1 MSNLELGM
9 ATPKS
14 RLFLLIAIPALILL
28 LPLSV
33 YFIDSAAASDKV
45 ARNVSIAGVDV
56 ARYTEDEAV
65 AAIESY
71 TNEILDNT
79 VTVEVNGQ
87 TFTLDP
93 AEVSLTFDT
102 SGAVADAMLQYKA
115 GIGEWITS
123 FSDVIDVPVN
133 STIDEDL
140 LFDKFVE
147 WEIAAIPNP
156 AFEGSID
163 IRNQKAIV
171 ADPESGEALDR
182 AVAVPLVEDALRS
195 GSSTTVALSTIIATP
210 VHTSEDLASA
220 AETADQMISRGV
232 TLSNEEYGFTFN
244 VSSSTLA
251 RALQVDVATD
261 GTDAI
266 DFSINRAA
274 IDPVIESA
282 RPGLQIPPTDAW
294 WETVIVDDTEE
305 VDENY
310 AIPADEQLRIPGVD
324 GLPENDTIRLVPS
337 LLGTTVDASKV
348 FTEVEKAALTGNGT
362 GPLPLELDA
371 EPEFTTAD
379 AEEFGELYE
388 VAEFTTKMPG
398 VNRAFNIAL
407 MAELVDGAVVWPG
420 DTFSINESVG
430 QRTIEKGFKYDCA
443 IVSGELSCE
452 QDTVNVGGGVSQFGT
467 TIFNA
472 IYFGCYEDVVH
483 RPHSIYFSKYPEGRE
498 ATLSYP
504 TPDVAF
510 RNDSDAPVIIRTS
523 TTDHSVTVT
532 FFGNQEGRTC
542 GTERGERT
550 NITGPIKLYK
560 ADPDGVVAPGEESVK
575 TRGSGGWSITNWRI
589 FYDADG
595 NETDREQF
603 DWRYRGERNVIL
615 VHPCD
620 TRAGGNG
627 VCPIAVPSVSGL
639 SAADAGAALA
649 AAGFNSSVV
658 FQETNDASKN
668 GIVLSTAPRGYQDA
682 GTTITITVGSFVD
695 DG

>member
-1 MSNLELGM
+1 M

-14 RLFLLIAIPALILL
+14 RLLLLIAIPALILL

-56 ARYTEDEAV
+56 ARYTEAEAI
-65 AAIESY
+65 AAIDSY
-71 TNEILDNT
+71 TAGILRNT

-87 TFTLDP
+87 TFALDP
-93 AEVSLTFDT
+93 AEVTLTFDT
-102 SGAVADAMLQYKA
+102 AGAVDDAMSQYKA

-133 STIDEDL
+133 STIDQQL
-140 LFDKFVE
+140 LNEKFAE
-147 WEIAAIPNP
+147 WEVEAIPNP
-156 AFEGSID
+156 AFEGSIE

-171 ADPESGEALDR
+171 TEPKSGEALDR
-182 AVAVPLVEDALRS
+182 TVAIPLVEAALRT
-195 GSSTTVALSTIIATP
+195 GSSGVVVLPTIIATP
-210 VHTSEDLASA
+210 THTIEGLASA
-220 AETADQMISRGV
+220 ASTAEKVISRGV
-232 TLSNEEYGFTFN
+232 TLSNQEYGFSLN
-244 VSSSTLA
+244 VNSFSLA
-251 RALQVDVATD
+251 LALRVDVATD
-261 GTDAI
+261 GTDGV
-266 DFSINRAA
+266 DFSIDRAT
-274 IDPVIESA
+274 IDPIIENA
-282 RPGLQIPPTDAW
+282 RPGLEIPPTDAW
-294 WETVIVDDTEE
+294 WDTVIVDDTANW
-305 VDENY
+305 DENY
-310 AIPADEQLRIPGVD
+310 PIPAGEQERVPGSD
-324 GLPENDTIRLVPS
+324 GLPEDDTIRLVPS
-337 LLGTTVDASKV
+337 LLGTTVDAAKV
-348 FTEVEKAALTGNGT
+348 FSEIEKAALIGDGT
-362 GPLPLELDA
+362 GPLPLDLNS

-388 VAEFTTKMPG
+388 VAEFTTRMPG

-407 MAELVDGAVVWPG
+407 MAELIDGTVVWPG
-420 DTFSINESVG
+420 NTFSVNEFIG

-523 TTDHSVTVT
+523 STDHSVTVT

-542 GTERGERT
+542 GTERSERS
-550 NITGPIKLYK
+550 NITGPVVLYK
-560 ADPDGVVAPGEESVK
+560 ADTDGVVAPGEERVK
-575 TRGSGGWSITNWRI
+575 TRGSGGWTITNWRI
-589 FYDADG
+589 FYDAQG
-595 NETDREQF
+595 NEIERERF
-603 DWRYRGERNVIL
+603 DWRYRGEKNVIL

-627 VCPIAVPSVSGL
+627 DCPIAVPSVSGL
-639 SAADAGAALA
+639 TAADATTALA
-649 AAGFNSSVV
+649 TAGFKIAVAYTN
-658 FQETNDASKN
+658 TNDASKN
-668 GIVLSTAPRGYQDA
+668 GIVLSATPTGYQDS
-682 GTTITITVGSFVD
+682 GTTITITVGSYSGD
-695 DG
+695 D